1 MLIFRFDRH
10 FEELH
15 ITSKYLTL
23 CRPLDFVWAP
33 FSILLCS
40 FVKRGT
46 FARPNGGCDKDYYL
60 WCYNETFRVLNY
72 VTKKPG
78 LNLYWYLKILFIN
91 SIESGR
97 WCEEERK
104 TRSVRLCA
112 SPIKY
117 AQQEVS
123 ADVPQILY
131 YLMAAGLRD
140 LEISRFLSFFASLSW
155 SKKSY
160 RNSLPTSSFCLSYFS
175 WGGLFPL
182 KTRLVHR
189 KMNRV
194 FYKSRS
200 PFRKYGVCNAC

>member
-10 FEELH
+10 FEEPH

-46 FARPNGGCDKDYYL
+46 FAKP
-60 WCYNETFRVLNY
+60 NY

-131 YLMAAGLRD
+131 YLIAAGLRD

-155 SKKSY
+155 TKKKLSQ
-160 RNSLPTSSFCLSYFS
+160 LTSH
-175 WGGLFPL
+175 
-182 KTRLVHR
+182 K
-189 KMNRV
+189 
-194 FYKSRS
+194 
-200 PFRKYGVCNAC
+200 